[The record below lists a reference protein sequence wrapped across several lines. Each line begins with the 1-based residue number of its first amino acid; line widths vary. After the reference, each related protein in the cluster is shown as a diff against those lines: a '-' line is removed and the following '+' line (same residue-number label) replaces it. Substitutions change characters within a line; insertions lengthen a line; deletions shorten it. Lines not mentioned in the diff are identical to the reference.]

1 MVTAAWAASELKA
14 SMTVL
19 NTSAIPCVLL
29 AAGASA
35 RMGSHKLLLP
45 LAGESVLRKTAKIV
59 LSRCSP
65 LIVVTGFGKEG
76 VEAALEG
83 LSGILFVHNAEWS
96 AGMARSAIIGI
107 GALPRG
113 APGFFL
119 HHADMPFV
127 TSSAFDLL
135 ARAAAEREAN
145 AAAPLALVASRK
157 GQGGHPVYFP
167 FSYIPAIIALGG
179 GERLKSVLD
188 QRGSLLIETGC
199 DGVLEAIDE
208 PEAYAALAA
217 KYGFATGAGL

>member
-1 MVTAAWAASELKA
+1 MVTAAWAAPELKA
-14 SMTVL
+14 SMTAL

-113 APGFFL
+113 VPGFFL

-127 TSSAFDLL
+127 TSSSFDLL
-135 ARAAAEREAN
+135 TRAAAEREASG
-145 AAAPLALVASRK
+145 AAPLALVAGRN
-157 GQGGHPVYFP
+157 GQAGHPVYFP
-167 FSYIPAIIALGG
+167 ASYIPAIRALCG
-179 GERLKSVLD
+179 GERLKDVLD
-188 QRGSLLIETGC
+188 QRGSLIIETGC
-199 DGVLEAIDE
+199 DGVLEDIDT
-208 PEAYAALAA
+208 PEEYEALSS
-217 KYGFATGAGL
+217 KYGQVRGTAL

>member
-1 MVTAAWAASELKA
+1 MPEAEALMRA
-14 SMTVL
+14 L
-19 NTSAIPCVLL
+19 NEAGGPIPCVLL

-45 LAGESVLRKTAKIV
+45 LAGEPVVRKTAKMI

-83 LSGILFVHNAEWS
+83 LSGIRFVHNAEWRS
-96 AGMARSAIIGI
+96 GMARSAIIGI
-107 GALPRG
+107 GSLPRD
-113 APGFFL
+113 ASGFFL

-127 TSSAFDLL
+127 SASAFDLL
-135 ARAAAEREAN
+135 ARAAAEREAG
-145 AAAPLALVASRK
+145 AAAPLALVAGRK

-188 QRGSLLIETGC
+188 QWGSLLIETGC
-199 DGVLEAIDE
+199 DGVVEDIDD
-208 PEAYAALAA
+208 PEAYTSLAA
-217 KYGFATGAGL
+217 KYGLGTGGEL